1 MVVVLRA
8 LVEMEVIDNGS
19 DLLCCSGDVYFKS
32 DKLMVNL
39 LLLIVVT
46 GEEVSGS
53 VLEMDIS
60 LVFFLIL
67 LAVSYL
73 LLQVVVLRFYS
84 SRRLCP

>member
-8 LVEMEVIDNGS
+8 LVEMEVIDS
-19 DLLCCSGDVYFKS
+19 SGDVYFKS
-32 DKLMVNL
+32 VKSMVVL

>member
-8 LVEMEVIDNGS
+8 LVEMEVIDS
-19 DLLCCSGDVYFKS
+19 SGDVYFKS
-32 DKLMVNL
+32 VKSMVVL

-46 GEEVSGS
+46 GEEVSSS
-53 VLEMDIS
+53 VLDMDIS
-60 LVFFLIL
+60 LVLFLTL
-67 LAVSYL
+67 LAVGYL

>member
-8 LVEMEVIDNGS
+8 LVEMEVIDTGN

-32 DKLMVNL
+32 DKLMVTL

-60 LVFFLIL
+60 LVLFLTL
-67 LAVSYL
+67 LAASYL

>member
-8 LVEMEVIDNGS
+8 LVEMEVIDSGS

-32 DKLMVNL
+32 VKSMVVL

-46 GEEVSGS
+46 GEEVSSS
-53 VLEMDIS
+53 VLDMDIS
-60 LVFFLIL
+60 LVLFLTL
-67 LAVSYL
+67 LAVGYL